1 MEAKRRVNWRILV
14 LALCT
19 ILIFSGLSF
28 RVWWIQT
35 VEAAKIMEYASGQ
48 WDWEKTLKPKRGAI
62 LDRNGEILAYEGKAY
77 TVNARLKP
85 LNDKDQDFV
94 KDPYY
99 TAQTLSKILNAP
111 VEQLL
116 GPLTNPKSKVVL
128 LGRPGMQITEE
139 QKEQI
144 HAAQFPKLPSGQQ
157 VDTNQLPGIYLTE
170 TTRRFYP
177 NNSFAAHV
185 LGYLDID
192 GEPKMGIELQLDKE
206 LRGEKGEMEIM
217 TDGAGYQLPD
227 GERKYK
233 PAKDGDNVYLTIDR
247 QIQDYVE
254 QALDK
259 AERDFKPKALT
270 VVVSDPQ
277 TGEILAMGNRP
288 QFNPNTYYTG
298 ITNYTNHAVT
308 TMFEPGSTFKIITLA
323 AAIEE
328 GLFNPNDTYNS
339 GTYTIKGQ
347 IPIRDHNNGLGWGRI
362 SYLEGVQR
370 SSNVL
375 FVILG
380 YEKLKLERLK
390 QYFDKFGMGATTG
403 IELPYEKK
411 GNLINLENPRSP
423 RDWAVTTF
431 GQGVTVTAVQQIAA
445 VGAIANGGEL
455 LKPHIVK
462 ELRDPHTNAVIKRTG
477 REVVRRVV
485 SESTAKKTRDILE
498 TVVEG
503 EAGTGRSYQI
513 EGYHVAGKT
522 GTAQKYDPNTGKIM
536 EGHYIA
542 SFIGFAPKDNPRLLV
557 YIVVDDPSTDEW
569 YGTWSKL
576 IISPIFKSVMERSL
590 QYLQQQPDAKLTQ
603 STGSKAGKTTA
614 SAQAA
619 ASVPLQE
626 VTLPKFVGMSNT
638 AAQLRAKQD
647 NLTVS
652 VIGTGTKIV
661 DQYPKPYE
669 KVVTGT
675 QVVLVTDRVKGSKM
689 PDFTGKSMRDVL
701 EFGSL
706 AGIPVRATGSGFVV
720 SQNIAPGTVLTGSE
734 QLLVTLR
741 SESEPP
747 PPPTGQTGAPPP
759 DGQAGIPP
767 GTTTTGTTSAG
778 STTGTQAGA
787 RNSAGTGGA
796 AGTTGATGTTG
807 TNGTT
812 GAQGNAG
819 QSKNETDQ
827 SGQENTVQ

>member
-1 MEAKRRVNWRILV
+1 MEGKRRVNWRILM
-14 LALCT
+14 LALCM
-19 ILIFSGLSF
+19 ILVFSGLSF
-28 RVWWIQT
+28 RIWWIQT
-35 VEAAKIMEYASGQ
+35 VDAAKIMDYASGQ

-62 LDRNGEILAYEGKAY
+62 MDRNGEILAYEGKAY

-85 LNDKDQDFV
+85 QNEKDQDFV

-99 TAQTLSKILNAP
+99 TAQTLAKILNAP
-111 VEQLL
+111 VDQLL
-116 GPLTNPKSKVVL
+116 KPLTKPNSKVVL
-128 LGRPGMQITEE
+128 LGRWGSKITEE
-139 QKEQI
+139 QKKMIQN
-144 HAAQFPKLPSGQQ
+144 AQFPKLPSGEQ
-157 VDTNQLPGIYLTE
+157 VETNQLPGIYLTE

-185 LGYLDID
+185 LGYLDFD
-192 GEPKMGIELQLDKE
+192 DQPKMGIELQMDE
-206 LRGEKGEMEIM
+206 ALRGEKGEMEVM

-259 AERDFKPKALT
+259 AERDFKPKGLT

-277 TGEILAMGNRP
+277 TGEILAMGNRS
-288 QFNPNTYYTG
+288 QFNPNTYYNG

-328 GLFNPNDTYNS
+328 GLFNPNDTYQS

-347 IPIRDHNNGLGWGRI
+347 IPIRDHNNGQGWGRI

-370 SSNVL
+370 SSNVV

-380 YEKLKLERLK
+380 YEKLKLEKLK
-390 QYFDKFGMGATTG
+390 DYFAKFGIGSMTG

-411 GNLINLENPRSP
+411 GNLINLEKPQSP

-462 ELRDPHTNAVIKRTG
+462 ELRDPHTGAVLKRSE

-485 SESTAKKTRDILE
+485 SAATAKQTRDILE

-503 EAGTGRSYQI
+503 DAGTGKAYQI

-557 YIVVDDPSTDEW
+557 YVVVDDPTTDEYYSSW
-569 YGTWSKL
+569 GRL
-576 IISPIFKSVMERSL
+576 IIAPIFKSIMERSL
-590 QYLQQQPDAKLTQ
+590 QYLQQQPDIQAAK
-603 STGSKAGKTTA
+603 TA
-614 SAQAA
+614 SSKTGKSETAPAAQPP
-619 ASVPLQE
+619 VQE

-647 NLTVS
+647 QLTVS
-652 VIGTGTKIV
+652 VIGTGTKV
-661 DQYPKPYE
+661 VEQYPAPYE
-669 KVVTGT
+669 KVVTGS

-689 PDFTGKSMRDVL
+689 PDFTGKSLRDVM

-706 AGIPVRATGSGFVV
+706 VNIPVKATGAGFVA
-720 SQNIAPGTVLTGSE
+720 SQSIPPGTVLGGTE
-734 QLLVTLR
+734 MIQVTLR

-747 PPPTGQTGAPPP
+747 PANPNTQTGAPEGQGVEDQSGTATTPP
-759 DGQAGIPP
+759 VN
-767 GTTTTGTTSAG
+767 
-778 STTGTQAGA
+778 TQAGTE
-787 RNSAGTGGA
+787 R
-796 AGTTGATGTTG
+796 GATGGTPPPSHSQDSANSDTG
-807 TNGTT
+807 
-812 GAQGNAG
+812 Q
-819 QSKNETDQ
+819 
-827 SGQENTVQ
+827 TVTPDTSTSP